1 MKKCFMLLFIT
12 ATLLLSGCS
21 EKPNIPN
28 IPNIDNIKVVNLNL
42 NSGPGANQLIPPLHL
57 NDSRDK
63 ETIMKVLGWLNASQL
78 VGEDK
83 AHVIPK
89 GGGPTVLEMELEN
102 GDYVYIEPALDS
114 ITSKLANGSTLI
126 EMHPINDQ
134 IVFKNKE
141 AAVRLNSPELYA
153 WISGG
158 WKEDLN
164 K

>member
-1 MKKCFMLLFIT
+1 MKKCLILLFIT
-12 ATLLLSGCS
+12 AALLLSGCS

-28 IPNIDNIKVVNLNL
+28 IPNIDNIKAVNLNL
-42 NSGPGANQLIPPLHL
+42 NSNPGAHQLIPLLHL

-63 ETIMKVLGWLNASQL
+63 GTMVKVLGWLNASQL

-83 AHVIPK
+83 THVIPK
-89 GGGPTVLEMELEN
+89 GGGPTVLEIELEN

-114 ITSKLANGSTLI
+114 ITSKLASGSTLI
-126 EMHPINDQ
+126 EMHPVNDQ
-134 IVFKNKE
+134 VVLKNKDG
-141 AAVRLNSPELYA
+141 AVRLNSPELYA

>member
-1 MKKCFMLLFIT
+1 MKKCLILLFIM
-12 ATLLLSGCS
+12 AILLLSGCS
-21 EKPNIPN
+21 EKPNIPS
-28 IPNIDNIKVVNLNL
+28 IDNIKTINLNL
-42 NSGPGANQLIPPLHL
+42 NMASNSIPPLHL

-89 GGGPTVLEMELEN
+89 GGGPTVLEIELEN

-126 EMHPINDQ
+126 EMHPVNDQ

-158 WKEDLN
+158 WKEDL
-164 K
+164 KL